1 VAICSASRL
10 TNTRPSAVLQL
21 PHNFINDPAAAP
33 GNVEPVG
40 RCGPLFN
47 NIRCG
52 GTGATAHPA
61 NAIYCNEEIGWCG
74 DTEAHRNAQPS
85 TAYDFVPKSANQSAT
100 AEPPSRFSEM
110 PPYVYMPIMLG
121 IFLMV
126 AALIGTF

>member
-1 VAICSASRL
+1 LNLLEDAALSL
-10 TNTRPSAVLQL
+10 TTS
-21 PHNFINDPAAAP
+21 
-33 GNVEPVG
+33 
-40 RCGPLFN
+40 
-47 NIRCG
+47 CG